1 MKYFFWYGL
10 NTIVHKFNNSNI
22 GTVNAVQKKFVY
34 LHQSLFLLQFSFANK
49 PAFYYKMGKSYDD
62 IYHSPPHVSVFTGN
76 MLITIMRFA
85 HYHLPLAYNSS
96 VMIDSMYLVTIQ
108 IFPNLN
114 EHYNYL
120 ISTASVIWQID
131 ANYSPFQLLNM
142 LPFHIRLE
150 CLKLMY

>member
-22 GTVNAVQKKFVY
+22 GRVNAVQKKFVY
-34 LHQSLFLLQFSFANK
+34 LHHSSFLLQFSFANK
-49 PAFYYKMGKSYDD
+49 PALYFKMGKSCDD
-62 IYHSPPHVSVFTGN
+62 IYHSVFTGN
-76 MLITIMRFA
+76 MLITMMRFA
-85 HYHLPLAYNSS
+85 HYHLPLAYSS
-96 VMIDSMYLVTIQ
+96 TVMIDSMYLVTIQ

-142 LPFHIRLE
+142 PPFHIRLE